1 MSPRPNPLPRLY
13 RWRTNL
19 LQIPLL
25 TLITAFC
32 GSLSLLVSFADKH
45 GRMQYR
51 IARFWARA
59 VVSVAGCSLTV
70 RGMENLRSQ
79 PVAVYASNHTSYM
92 DTPVIFA
99 ALPFQFRILA
109 KKELWPIAFIGWYLD
124 RSGQIPID
132 TANPHATMSSLAVGV
147 KALRS
152 GMPLFVFP
160 EGGRTSTG
168 ALKPFLSGA
177 AYLAIRAQVPLVPI
191 ALTGVYDLLP
201 IHTRHLYPGEL
212 TLSVGEPIE
221 TKGMT
226 VRQTD
231 ELNDRLRAA
240 IQRLLDP
247 GVRLGRRFCSGT
259 CIARRRLIVSDHYP
273 LRSACHYTGCSMS
286 VTVAIPEPTGSDA
299 AYNQRSLPQ
308 YIAALEAAGAT
319 ADCGASA

>member
-1 MSPRPNPLPRLY
+1 MSPRPNPMPRFH

-19 LQIPLL
+19 IQIPLL
-25 TLITAFC
+25 SAITAIC
-32 GSLSLLVSFADKH
+32 GSLSLLVSFADRH
-45 GRMQYR
+45 GRIQHR
-51 IARFWARA
+51 IAQVWARA
-59 VVSVAGCSLTV
+59 LVWGSGCSLTV
-70 RGMENLRSQ
+70 RGLENLRRH

-109 KKELWPIAFIGWYLD
+109 KKELWPIAFIGWYLN

-132 TANPHATMSSLAVGV
+132 TANPHATLSSLGVGV
-147 KALRS
+147 RALRS

-168 ALKPFLSGA
+168 ELKPFLSGA

-191 ALTGVYDLLP
+191 ALDGVYDLLP
-201 IHTRHLYPGEL
+201 IHTRHFYPGEL

-231 ELNDRLRAA
+231 ELNPQLRAA
-240 IQRLLDP
+240 IERLLEP
-247 GVRLGRRFCSGT
+247 EGAV
-259 CIARRRLIVSDHYP
+259 ARNSDE
-273 LRSACHYTGCSMS
+273 S
-286 VTVAIPEPTGSDA
+286 IEEDA
-299 AYNQRSLPQ
+299 LP
-308 YIAALEAAGAT
+308 AG
-319 ADCGASA
+319 D